1 MTTLQESRRELMV
14 QLEGLM
20 KLLKNQT
27 TSSPRASS
35 GYATASGRHQRT
47 GGSNTPVVTAVT
59 TTSPQGQNEATLTGL
74 GGDVRQA
81 FGELS
86 ARQNDNH
93 HLDGGNS
100 TGARLSTAG
109 STSGS
114 SRTSKGPLDTS
125 TPPITTLRSDLLV
138 AADSVTSAMSSLV
151 KELNSESFGRG
162 GEEERHA
169 GGLDIAM
176 LAQEN
181 MILSQRERQRSQER
195 ERMNSGNESGGGGG
209 GGADSR
215 LRETSSEFETDE
227 GGNRLTES
235 KESGTSP
242 CSEYDQELDVA
253 DGSTSP
259 LGDE

>member
-1 MTTLQESRRELMV
+1 M
-14 QLEGLM
+14 
-20 KLLKNQT
+20 
-27 TSSPRASS
+27 
-35 GYATASGRHQRT
+35 
-47 GGSNTPVVTAVT
+47 
-59 TTSPQGQNEATLTGL
+59 
-74 GGDVRQA
+74 
-81 FGELS
+81 
-86 ARQNDNH
+86 
-93 HLDGGNS
+93 
-100 TGARLSTAG
+100 
-109 STSGS
+109 
-114 SRTSKGPLDTS
+114 
-125 TPPITTLRSDLLV
+125 
-138 AADSVTSAMSSLV
+138 

-209 GGADSR
+209 GADSR